1 MITHLRK
8 IENDDALVIERPIL
22 ELLGL
27 DENAAVQ
34 LTVEGGA
41 LIVTPANPTPV
52 DRQRFNELLDRVVED
67 RRDVLQ
73 RLAQ

>member
-1 MITHLRK
+1 MIDR
-8 IENDDALVIERPIL
+8 ALL

-34 LTVEGGA
+34 LSVEGGA
-41 LIVTPANPTPV
+41 LVVTAANPKPI
-52 DRQRFNELLDRVVED
+52 DRQQFNELLDRVVED